1 MFYGATSFNQPIGNW
16 DVSNVTAMGRMFGYV
31 YNFNQDL
38 SSWSVDG
45 VVDCY
50 FFNWGATSWAQQYYP
65 IFTNCTP

>member
-1 MFYGATSFNQPIGNW
+1 VYRMREMFRGATS
-16 DVSNVTAMGRMFGYV
+16 Y
-31 YNFNQDL
+31 NQDL